1 MTEEQDWRLTA
12 ELEEPED
19 HHGLLDRVVDHVRG
33 EYGKAADEVHARVGP
48 DVVITHDGHRLF
60 AYAGSRAALASAR
73 ESVAAACDHH
83 GLTATYVMGHWDD
96 DLDRWR
102 QVEPPETAE
111 QAERARLQDLDDETV
126 ETQTVVC
133 RAGGTVRASLEL
145 GMREYADRLG
155 LECEVVEH
163 RHVLQTQV
171 AFKLTGPRRKIA
183 EFRSALEQ
191 DSWTSIRADSFGT
204 GLI

>member
-1 MTEEQDWRLTA
+1 MPDEQDWRLVA

-19 HHGLLDRVVDHVRG
+19 HHGLLRRFRD
-33 EYGKAADEVHARVGP
+33 EYGKAADEARAGMGE
-48 DVVITHDGHRLF
+48 DVAITHDGHRLF
-60 AYAGSRAALASAR
+60 AYAGSEAALASAR
-73 ESVAAACDHH
+73 EGIAAACGHR
-83 GLTATYVMGHWDD
+83 GLAASYVVSHWDG

-102 QVEPPETAE
+102 QVDPPETAQ
-111 QAERARLQDLDDETV
+111 QAERTRGQDLDGETL

-133 RAGGTVRASLEL
+133 SAGGTVRASLEQ

-163 RHVLQTQV
+163 PHLLQTQV
-171 AFKLTGPRRKIA
+171 AFKLTGPRRRIA

>member
-1 MTEEQDWRLTA
+1 VPEEQDWRLMA

-19 HHGLLDRVVDHVRG
+19 HHGLLDRVLDRVHD
-33 EYGKAADEVHARVGP
+33 EYGKAAEEARAVVAQ
-48 DVVITHDGHRLF
+48 DVAVTHDGHRVF
-60 AYAGSRAALASAR
+60 AYAGSEVALASAR
-73 ESVAAACDHH
+73 EGIAAACRHH
-83 GLTATYVMGHWDD
+83 ELTATYVVSHWDD

-102 QVEPPETAE
+102 QVDPPESAE
-111 QAERARLQDLDDETV
+111 QAERARAQDLEGETV

-133 RAGGTVRASLEL
+133 SAGGTVRASLEQ

-163 RHVLQTQV
+163 PHLLQTQV
-171 AFKLTGPRRKIA
+171 AFNVTGTRHRIA
-183 EFRSALEQ
+183 EFRAALEQ
-191 DSWTSIRADSFGT
+191 DSWTSIRADGFGT

>member
-1 MTEEQDWRLTA
+1 MPEEQDWRLMA

-19 HHGLLDRVVDHVRG
+19 HHGLLDRVVHHVHG
-33 EYGKAADEVHARVGP
+33 GYGKAADEADAGVGP
-48 DVVITHDGHRLF
+48 DVAITHDGHRVF
-60 AYAGSRAALASAR
+60 AYASSQSALASAR
-73 ESVAAACDHH
+73 ESIAAACDHH
-83 GLTATYVMGHWDD
+83 GLTAAYVVGHWDD
-96 DLDRWR
+96 DLNRWR
-102 QVEPPETAE
+102 QVDPPETAE
-111 QAERARLQDLDDETV
+111 EAERTRTQNLDDETV

-133 RAGGTVRASLEL
+133 SAGGTVRASLEQGL
-145 GMREYADRLG
+145 REYADRLG

-163 RHVLQTQV
+163 HHVLQTQV

-183 EFRSALEQ
+183 EFRSALER

>member
-1 MTEEQDWRLTA
+1 MPEEQDWRLMA
-12 ELEEPED
+12 ELEEPDD
-19 HHGLLDRVVDHVRG
+19 HHGLLDRVLDRFRD
-33 EYGKAADEVHARVGP
+33 EYGKAADEARTGVAEG
-48 DVVITHDGHRLF
+48 VAITHDGNRLF
-60 AYAGSRAALASAR
+60 AYAGSEAALASAH
-73 ESVAAACDHH
+73 EGIAAACGHH
-83 GLTATYVMGHWDD
+83 GLTATYVVSHWDD

-102 QVEPPETAE
+102 QVDPPETTE
-111 QAERARLQDLDDETV
+111 QAERTRAQDLEGETV

-133 RAGGTVRASLEL
+133 SAGGTVRASLEQ

-163 RHVLQTQV
+163 PHLLQTQV
-171 AFKLTGPRRKIA
+171 AFKVTGPRHRIA
-183 EFRSALEQ
+183 EFRAALKQ

>member
-1 MTEEQDWRLTA
+1 MPDEQDWRLVA
-12 ELEEPED
+12 ELEEAED
-19 HHGLLDRVVDHVRG
+19 RHGLLHRIRD
-33 EYGKAADEVHARVGP
+33 EYGKAADEARAEAGE
-48 DVVITHDGHRLF
+48 DVAITHDGHLLF
-60 AYAGSRAALASAR
+60 AYAGSEAALVSAR
-73 ESVAAACDHH
+73 EGIAAACGHR
-83 GLTATYVMGHWDD
+83 GLTATYVVSHWDD

-102 QVEPPETAE
+102 QVDPPETAQ
-111 QAERARLQDLDDETV
+111 QAEQTRAQDLEGETL

-133 RAGGTVRASLEL
+133 SAGGTVRASLEQ

-163 RHVLQTQV
+163 PHLLQTQV
-171 AFKLTGPRRKIA
+171 AFRLTGPRRRIA

-191 DSWTSIRADSFGT
+191 DSRRSIRADSFGT